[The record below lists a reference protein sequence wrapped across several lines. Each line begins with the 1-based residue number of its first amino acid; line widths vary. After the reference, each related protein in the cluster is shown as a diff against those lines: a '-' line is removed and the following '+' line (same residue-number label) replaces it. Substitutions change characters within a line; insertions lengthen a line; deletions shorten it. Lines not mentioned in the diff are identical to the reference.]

1 MSLTTLAT
9 VLALGLTP
17 ASSTFT
23 VGEVASLSTQSPVHR
38 NISGNTLS
46 PKIVASNNI
55 SDPRRIRIVEIARSQ
70 VGLVNSGKTVE
81 MDATGKKTRQGWQ
94 SLLEYFNTAAPGVW
108 SDNVVKYK
116 QPGLPSWCGIFSLWA
131 MKSAGMNVGNWR
143 QGVGI
148 SGVSGIRQ
156 TSNPQPGD
164 IAYIA
169 KNQHHA
175 IVVNVDGN
183 TITTID
189 GNSGRVG
196 GEITVNTRSR
206 NKFAGFY
213 TAFDK

>member
-1 MSLTTLAT
+1 MGLTALAA

-17 ASSTFT
+17 ASSIST
-23 VGEVASLSTQSPVHR
+23 VEDVTSLSTQRPVHR

-46 PKIVASNNI
+46 PKIVAGGNI
-55 SDPRRIRIVEIARSQ
+55 GDSRRVRIVEIARSQ
-70 VGLVNSGKTVE
+70 VGLVNSGKTGE
-81 MDATGKKTRQGWQ
+81 LDATGKKTRQGWQ
-94 SLLEYFNTAAPGVW
+94 NLLEYFNTAAPGIW
-108 SDNVVKYK
+108 SNNVVKYK

-131 MKSAGMNVGNWR
+131 VKSAGMNVGNWR

-156 TSNPQPGD
+156 TFNPQPGD

-175 IVVNVDGN
+175 IVVNVNGD

-189 GNSGRVG
+189 GNSGSRG
-196 GEITVNTRSR
+196 GEIKENTRSR
-206 NKFAGFY
+206 SKFAGFY
-213 TAFDK
+213 TAF